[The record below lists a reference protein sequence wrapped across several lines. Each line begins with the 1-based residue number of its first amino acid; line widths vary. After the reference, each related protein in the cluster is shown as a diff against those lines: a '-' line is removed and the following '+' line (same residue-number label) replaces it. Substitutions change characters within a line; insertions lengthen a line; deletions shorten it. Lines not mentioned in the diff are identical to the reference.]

1 MPTRY
6 TPSRRSRVKRAY
18 QRASYDQEAVFAV
31 LDAAQMINVGYV
43 INGQPYVT
51 PTSHWRDGNTIF
63 WHGSSASKM
72 LRQVRTGVPV
82 CVTAAIFDGYV
93 LARSPLH
100 HSANYRTVMA
110 FGKAKMITGRAAKEA
125 ALKQMMEVL
134 FPGRWAACREN
145 YSQEIKATTVVAMSI
160 EEAAAKTRS
169 GGPIDDEADYDT
181 VKVWS
186 GELPALHPYGTPVA
200 DSRLDPNCPL
210 PDYLD
215 PYRGR

>member
-43 INGQPYVT
+43 IDGQPYVT
-51 PTSHWRDGNTIF
+51 PTFHWRDGNTIF

-125 ALKQMMEVL
+125 ALK
-134 FPGRWAACREN
+134 
-145 YSQEIKATTVVAMSI
+145 ATTVVAMSI
-160 EEAAAKTRS
+160 EEVAAKTRS

>member
-1 MPTRY
+1 MSTTYR
-6 TPSRRSRVKRAY
+6 PSSRAKVKRAH
-18 QRASYDQEAVFAV
+18 QRAAYDQDSVFKI

-43 INGQPYVT
+43 IEGQPYVT
-51 PTSHWRDGNTIF
+51 PTFHWRQGDTIF

-110 FGKAKMITGRAAKEA
+110 FGNAMMIEGRTAKEA
-125 ALKQMMEVL
+125 ALKHMMEVL
-134 FPGRWAACREN
+134 FPGRWAECRAN
-145 YSQEIKATTVVAMSI
+145 YSQEIKATTVVAMKI
-160 EEAAAKTRS
+160 EEAAAKTRC
-169 GGPIDDEADYDT
+169 GPPIDDEEDYDT

-186 GELPALHPYGTPVA
+186 GEIPALHPYGPAIA
-200 DSRLDPNCPL
+200 DPRLDPACPL

-215 PYRGR
+215 PYQGR